1 MRYFLT
7 ILALCSALLAA
18 EPEEIDTLIDAV
30 INAPKSERFEKM
42 NAFKLKMRELN
53 QQQRRQALEALQSR
67 MQTETGTAA
76 APQKPDAGEA
86 VMQQQMRQQLKTQ
99 QQMQQMQQQQ
109 MHPRQGQ
116 LGR

>member
-1 MRYFLT
+1 MRYFLA
-7 ILALCSALLAA
+7 ILTLCAALTAA
-18 EPEEIDTLIDAV
+18 ETEEIDTLIDAV
-30 INAPKSERFEKM
+30 INAPKAERFEKM

-53 QQQRRQALEALQSR
+53 QQQRSEALEALQSR
-67 MQTETGTAA
+67 MQTDEDTAA
-76 APQKPDAGEA
+76 LQRKPAGSEA

-116 LGR
+116 QGR